1 MATAEE
7 YLRIIPNNNSIMVMS
22 LRLTLDMII
31 ISAARIIIMSKVNLK
46 DITIMELLLGIIR
59 RYSSAVAMQI
69 KEGGHFRSLTYT
81 RIGMRVSNT
90 SYALKK
96 LGLMKGERA

>member
-1 MATAEE
+1 
-7 YLRIIPNNNSIMVMS
+7 
-22 LRLTLDMII
+22 
-31 ISAARIIIMSKVNLK
+31 MSKVNLK

-96 LGLMKGERA
+96 LGLMKGERAAIFSESRPEWAIAFFGIVPVRG